1 MDPGSAQIWYA
12 LPKYFLMSKNVC
24 LRIEPTEGNGCD
36 VLKKKSGGCCMKI
49 TSFAVSIKRLLRTSQ
64 QLFSFRKE
72 KRVCL
77 IELANVAISCLRDRA
92 GNKGM

>member
-1 MDPGSAQIWYA
+1 
-12 LPKYFLMSKNVC
+12 
-24 LRIEPTEGNGCD
+24 
-36 VLKKKSGGCCMKI
+36 MKI